1 MFGNHELSD
10 KELLKT
16 VNSRLTR
23 TGTGSRIVAK
33 INRGVITLSGN
44 LQFAAQ
50 RIPIMNAAS
59 RVSGVRQVIDQMQFA
74 QKKSYSPPP
83 KVTPKQIAPSLIETP
98 VAQDP
103 SVVLAAVVVSIA
115 ESPAP
120 DASMNG

>member
-1 MFGNHELSD
+1 MFGKSQLSD
-10 KELLKT
+10 KELLRS

-33 INRGVITLSGN
+33 INRGVVTLSGN

-59 RVSGVRQVIDQMQFA
+59 RVDGIRQVIDQMQFA
-74 QKKSYSPPP
+74 QKKSFSPPP
-83 KVTPKQIAPSLIETP
+83 KVIPKQIAPAPIDTP
-98 VAQDP
+98 IAPDSSVALNAIATP
-103 SVVLAAVVVSIA
+103 IA

-120 DASMNG
+120 TL